1 MPRLWALKYINV
13 LSRWAIS
20 GPVGV
25 AGPSKNVR
33 NRLQETCDNLFSYSM
48 RANRFLF
55 LVGTVAGL
63 GLSGLPAVE
72 PAPETPK
79 RPVST
84 KYQDVTIEDP
94 YQWLE
99 EDNNP
104 QVKSWSDAQ
113 NQRTRQYLDK
123 LPDRAAIE
131 KQLTEWYAKTS
142 PSYSSVVS
150 RPGILFAM
158 KFQPPKQQQ
167 LLVTLASA
175 DDLKSEK
182 VVLDP
187 NALDAKGTTAIDWFV
202 PSLDGKYVA
211 VSLSKGGSEDGT
223 LHFYETATGKALPDT
238 IAHVQYPTA
247 GGSAA
252 WNGDG
257 TGVYYTRFPRKGER
271 PDSDLN
277 FYQQIY
283 FHKLGTPDTEDTY
296 SIGKEFPRIAE
307 ITLEASRD
315 GKYILATVANGD
327 GGDFA
332 HYLLGPDRTWKQIT
346 QFSDEIK
353 IARLG
358 RDDALYLIS
367 RAGAPR
373 GKILRLPLG
382 VPELKNAAE
391 IVPAGEAVIERIVP
405 STDALYVGDLLGGP
419 SQIRRFDLNGK
430 SATIIPTPQISAVQ
444 EMLALED
451 GSLLFRDVSYTEPAA
466 WFRCLNGKTEPAKT
480 ALRSTSPVSFADIEV
495 RREFATSKDGTKIPL
510 NIIFRKGMRCDGQNP
525 TLLYGYGGYGISM
538 SPNFDFTRRLW
549 FDRGGVY
556 VVANIRG
563 GGEFGEEWH
572 KAGNLTKKQNV
583 FDDFAA
589 AAEYLIK
596 ENYTRP
602 EKLAIQGGSNGGLLM
617 GAMITQHA
625 DLFRAV
631 VSSVG
636 IYDMLRVE
644 LAPNGAFNVTEFG
657 TVKDPEQ
664 FKALY
669 AYSPYHHVV
678 DGTKYPSI
686 LMMTG
691 VNDGRVAPYH
701 SRKMTARLDEANKSE
716 NPVLLRTS
724 SSAGHGI
731 GTALRERIKQL
742 ADIYAFLFAQ
752 LGVTRE
758 MTKR

>member
-1 MPRLWALKYINV
+1 
-13 LSRWAIS
+13 
-20 GPVGV
+20 
-25 AGPSKNVR
+25 
-33 NRLQETCDNLFSYSM
+33 M
-48 RANRFLF
+48 RANFFLS
-55 LVGTVAGL
+55 LVATAGAL
-63 GLSGLPAVE
+63 TLSDVSLAE
-72 PAPETPK
+72 RSPETPK
-79 RPVST
+79 KPVST
-84 KYQDVTIEDP
+84 KYQDATVEDP

-99 EDNNP
+99 QDNDP
-104 QVKSWSDAQ
+104 QVKAWSDAQ
-113 NQRTRQYLDK
+113 NQRTRRYIDR

-142 PSYSSVVS
+142 PSYSSLVS

-167 LLVTLASA
+167 LLVTLTSA

-187 NALDAKGTTAIDWFV
+187 NVLDAKGTTAIDWFV
-202 PSLDGKYVA
+202 PSLNGKYVA

-223 LHFYETATGKALPDT
+223 LHFYETATGKVLPDA

-252 WNGDG
+252 WNADG

-271 PDSDLN
+271 PDADLN
-277 FYQQIY
+277 FYQQVY
-283 FHKLGTPDTEDTY
+283 FHKIGTPDTEDTY
-296 SIGKEFPRIAE
+296 SIGKDFPRIAE
-307 ITLEASRD
+307 IALEASRD

-332 HYLLGPDRTWKQIT
+332 HYLLTPDGPWKQIT

-358 RDDALYLIS
+358 RDNALYLVS

-373 GKILRLPLG
+373 GKILRLPLD

-391 IVPAGEAVIERIVP
+391 IVAAGDAVIEHIAP
-405 STDALYVGDLLGGP
+405 GSDALFVGDLLGGP

-430 SATIIPTPQISAVQ
+430 NETVIPIPQISAVQ

-451 GSLLFRDVSYTEPAA
+451 GSLLFRDISYTEPAT
-466 WFRCLNGKTEPAKT
+466 WFHYPNQKTEPVST

-510 NIIFRKGMRCDGQNP
+510 NILYRKGMKRDGQNP

-538 SPNFDFTRRLW
+538 SPNFDFVRRLW
-549 FDRGGVY
+549 FDRGGIY

-583 FDDFAA
+583 FDDFAS

-617 GAMITQHA
+617 GAMITQYP

-644 LAPNGAFNVTEFG
+644 LAPNGEFNVTEFG

-669 AYSPYHHVV
+669 AYSPYHHVI
-678 DGTKYPSI
+678 DGTKYPSV

-691 VNDGRVAPYH
+691 ANDGRVAPYH
-701 SRKMTARLDEANKSE
+701 SRKMTARLFAANKSG
-716 NPVLLRTS
+716 NPILLRTS

-731 GTALRERIKQL
+731 GTALSERIKQL
-742 ADIYAFLFAQ
+742 ADIYEFLFAQ
-752 LGVTRE
+752 VGMTKE

>member
-1 MPRLWALKYINV
+1 MPPLLRHRRSQV
-13 LSRWAIS
+13 HLSVIVFA
-20 GPVGV
+20 
-25 AGPSKNVR
+25 R
-33 NRLQETCDNLFSYSM
+33 NAQQSFLMLVS
-48 RANRFLF
+48 ANRFLF
-55 LVGTVAGL
+55 VVGAVGGL
-63 GLSGLPAVE
+63 LLSDLLAADL
-72 PAPETPK
+72 APDTPK
-79 RPVST
+79 KPVST
-84 KYQDVTIEDP
+84 KYQGVTVEDP

-99 EDNNP
+99 QDNDP
-104 QVKSWSDAQ
+104 QVKAWSDAQ
-113 NQRTRQYLDK
+113 NQRTRQYLDS
-123 LPDRAAIE
+123 LPDSAAIE
-131 KQLTEWYAKTS
+131 KQLAEWYAKTS
-142 PSYSSVVS
+142 PSYSSLVS

-158 KFQPPKQQQ
+158 KFQPPKQQP

-182 VVLDP
+182 VMLDP
-187 NALDAKGTTAIDWFV
+187 NTLDAQGTTAIDWFV
-202 PSLDGKYVA
+202 PSLDGKHVA

-247 GGSAA
+247 GGSAT
-252 WNGDG
+252 WNADG

-271 PDSDLN
+271 PEADLN
-277 FYQQIY
+277 FYQQIF
-283 FHKLGTPDTEDTY
+283 FHKLGTPDTENTY

-307 ITLEASRD
+307 IALATSRD

-332 HYLLGPDRTWKQIT
+332 HYLLGPDGSWKQIT
-346 QFSDEIK
+346 QFTDQIK
-353 IARLG
+353 LARLG
-358 RDDALYLIS
+358 RDNALYLVS

-373 GKILRLPLG
+373 GKILRLPLQ
-382 VPELKNAAE
+382 VPELKNASE
-391 IVPAGEAVIERIVP
+391 IVAAGEAVIERIVP
-405 STDALYVGDLLGGP
+405 STEALYVGDLLGGP
-419 SQIRRFDLNGK
+419 SQIRCFDLNGK
-430 SATIIPTPQISAVQ
+430 NESIIPIPQISAVE
-444 EMLALED
+444 EMLALES

-466 WFRCLNGKTEPAKT
+466 WFHCVRGETEPAKT

-510 NIIFRKGMRCDGQNP
+510 NIIFRKGMKRDGRNP

-563 GGEFGEEWH
+563 GGEFGEDWH
-572 KAGNLTKKQNV
+572 KAGNLAKKQNV

-589 AAEYLIK
+589 AAKYLIK

-617 GAMITQHA
+617 GAMITQHP
-625 DLFRAV
+625 DLIRAA

-657 TVKDPEQ
+657 TVKNPDQ

-669 AYSPYHHVV
+669 AYSPYHHVI
-678 DGTKYPSI
+678 DATKYPSV

-691 VNDGRVAPYH
+691 ANDGRVAPYH
-701 SRKMTARLDEANKSE
+701 SRKMTARLIEANKSGS
-716 NPVLLRTS
+716 PILLRTS
-724 SSAGHGI
+724 SSAGHGQ
-731 GTALRERIKQL
+731 GTALSEHIKQL

-752 LGVTRE
+752 LG
-758 MTKR
+758 MAKK

>member
-1 MPRLWALKYINV
+1 VK
-13 LSRWAIS
+13 
-20 GPVGV
+20 
-25 AGPSKNVR
+25 
-33 NRLQETCDNLFSYSM
+33 T
-48 RANRFLF
+48 NRFLF
-55 LVGTVAGL
+55 LVGNVGGL
-63 GLSGLPAVE
+63 LLSLALTAE
-72 PAPETPK
+72 SAPETPK
-79 RPVST
+79 EAVST
-84 KYQDVTIEDP
+84 KYHGVTVEDP

-99 EDNNP
+99 QDDDSR
-104 QVKSWSDAQ
+104 VKAWSEAQ

-142 PSYSSVVS
+142 ASYSSLVS

-158 KFQPPKQQQ
+158 KFQPPKQQP
-167 LLVTLASA
+167 LLVTLKSA

-187 NALDAKGTTAIDWFV
+187 NVLDAKGTTAIDWFV
-202 PSLDGKYVA
+202 PSLDGKHVA
-211 VSLSKGGSEDGT
+211 MSLSRGGSEDGT
-223 LHFYETATGKALPDT
+223 LHFFETATGKALPDT

-252 WNGDG
+252 WNADG
-257 TGVYYTRFPRKGER
+257 TGVFYTRFPRKGER
-271 PDSDLN
+271 PDTDLN

-283 FHKLGTPDTEDTY
+283 FHKLGTPDTEDKY

-307 ITLEASRD
+307 ITLAASRN

-332 HYLLGPDRTWKQIT
+332 HYLLGPDKTWKQIT
-346 QFSDEIK
+346 QFSDQIK
-353 IARLG
+353 LARLG
-358 RDDALYLIS
+358 RDNALYLLS

-373 GKILRLPLG
+373 GKILRLPLD

-391 IVPAGEAVIERIVP
+391 IVASGEAVIEQIVP
-405 STDALYVGDLLGGP
+405 STDALYVADLLGGP

-430 SATIIPTPQISAVQ
+430 NETTIATPQISAVQ
-444 EMLALED
+444 ELLALED
-451 GSLLFRDVSYTEPAA
+451 GSLLFRDVSYTDPAV
-466 WFRCLNGKTEPAKT
+466 WFHCLNGKTEPVKT
-480 ALRSTSPVSFADIEV
+480 ALQSTSPVSFADIEV
-495 RREFATSKDGTKIPL
+495 RREFATSRDGTKIPL
-510 NIIFRKGMRCDGQNP
+510 NVLSRKGMKRDGNNP
-525 TLLYGYGGYGISM
+525 TLLYAYGGYGISL

-596 ENYTRP
+596 ENYTRSG
-602 EKLAIQGGSNGGLLM
+602 KLAIQGGSNGGLLM
-617 GAMITQHA
+617 GAMITQHP

-644 LAPNGAFNVTEFG
+644 LAPNGTFNVTEFG
-657 TVKDPEQ
+657 TVKNPEQ

-678 DGTKYPSI
+678 DGTNYPAV

-691 VNDGRVAPYH
+691 ANDGRVAPYH
-701 SRKMTARLDEANKSE
+701 SRKMTARLLAAKKSE
-716 NPVLLRTS
+716 NPILLRTS

-731 GTALRERIKQL
+731 GTALSERIKQS

-752 LGVTRE
+752 LG
-758 MTKR
+758 MSGKRGD

>member
-1 MPRLWALKYINV
+1 
-13 LSRWAIS
+13 
-20 GPVGV
+20 
-25 AGPSKNVR
+25 VR
-33 NRLQETCDNLFSYSM
+33 TNRLIFLTCASSALALLNLRSAET
-48 RANRFLF
+48 
-55 LVGTVAGL
+55 
-63 GLSGLPAVE
+63 LPQTA
-72 PAPETPK
+72 K
-79 RPVST
+79 KPVSNE
-84 KYQDVTIEDP
+84 YQGTIVEDP

-99 EDNNP
+99 KDDDPE
-104 QVKSWSDAQ
+104 VKAWSAAQ
-113 NQRTRQYLDK
+113 NQRTRDYLDK

-131 KQLTEWYAKTS
+131 KQLTDWYAKTS
-142 PSYSSVVS
+142 PSYSSLVS

-158 KFQPPKQQQ
+158 KFQPPKQQPM
-167 LLVTLASA
+167 LVALASA

-187 NALDAKGTTAIDWFV
+187 NVLDAKGTTAIDWFV

-211 VSLSKGGSEDGT
+211 VSLSKGGSENGS
-223 LHFYETATGKALPDT
+223 LRIYETAMAKALPDT

-252 WNGDG
+252 WNADG
-257 TGVYYTRFPRKGER
+257 TGIYYTRFPRQGER
-271 PDSDLN
+271 PEADLN
-277 FYQQIY
+277 FYQQVY
-283 FHKLGTPDTEDTY
+283 FHKLGRPDTEDTY
-296 SIGKEFPRIAE
+296 SIGKDFPRIAE
-307 ITLEASRD
+307 VVLEASRD

-332 HYLLGPDRTWKQIT
+332 HYLLGPDGSALGGWKQIT
-346 QFSDEIK
+346 QFSDQIK
-353 IARLG
+353 TARLG
-358 RDDALYLIS
+358 RDNALYLLS

-373 GKILRLPLG
+373 GKILRLPIET
-382 VPELKNAAE
+382 PELSSAVE
-391 IVPAGEAVIERIVP
+391 IVPTGKPVIERIVP
-405 STDALYVGDLLGGP
+405 TADALYTGDLLGGP
-419 SQIRRFDLNGK
+419 SQIRRFGLGGK
-430 SATIIPTPQISAVQ
+430 GETIVPIAKISAVQ
-444 EMLALED
+444 EMVALED
-451 GSLLFRDVSYTEPAA
+451 NSLLFRDVSYTGPAA
-466 WFRCLNGKTEPAKT
+466 WFHCVQGKTEPVKT
-480 ALRSTSPVSFADIEV
+480 ALRSTSPVSFGDIEV
-495 RREFATSKDGTKIPL
+495 TREFAASKDGTKIPL
-510 NIIFRKGMRCDGQNP
+510 NIIRKKGTKQTGKNP
-525 TLLYGYGGYGISM
+525 TLLYGYGGYGISL
-538 SPNFDFTRRLW
+538 SPNFDFTRRVW

-596 ENYTRP
+596 QKWTQP

-617 GAMITQHA
+617 GAMIAQHP
-625 DLFRAV
+625 DLVRAV

-678 DGTKYPSI
+678 DGTRYPSV

-691 VNDGRVAPYH
+691 ANDGRVAPYH
-701 SRKMTARLDEANKSE
+701 SRKMTARLEEAIKSD
-716 NPVLLRTS
+716 NPILLRTS
-724 SSAGHGI
+724 SSAGHGQ

-742 ADIYAFLFAQ
+742 ADIYSFLFAQ
-752 LGVTRE
+752 LDMSPRG
-758 MTKR
+758 MTKHE

>member
-1 MPRLWALKYINV
+1 M
-13 LSRWAIS
+13 S
-20 GPVGV
+20 
-25 AGPSKNVR
+25 
-33 NRLQETCDNLFSYSM
+33 
-48 RANRFLF
+48 ANRFLF
-55 LVGTVAGL
+55 VMGAVAGL
-63 GLSGLPAVE
+63 ALSQLTAAQ
-72 PAPETPK
+72 PAPETPRK
-79 RPVST
+79 PVST
-84 KYQDVTIEDP
+84 QYHDVTVEDP

-99 EDNNP
+99 NDNDP

-142 PSYSSVVS
+142 PSYSSLVS

-158 KFQPPKQQQ
+158 KFQPPKQQP

-182 VVLDP
+182 VVLEP
-187 NALDAKGTTAIDWFV
+187 NVLDAKGTTAIDWFV

-257 TGVYYTRFPRKGER
+257 SGIYYTRFPRKGER
-271 PDSDLN
+271 PDDDLN

-296 SIGKEFPRIAE
+296 SIGEDFPRIAE
-307 ITLEASRD
+307 ITLEASRN

-332 HYLLGPDRTWKQIT
+332 HYLLGPDGTWKQIT
-346 QFSDEIK
+346 QFSDQIK
-353 IARLG
+353 NARLG
-358 RDDALYLIS
+358 RDSALYLVS

-373 GKILRLPLG
+373 GKILRLPLDA
-382 VPELKNAAE
+382 PELKNAAE
-391 IVPAGEAVIERIVP
+391 IVAAGDAVIEHIVP
-405 STDALYVGDLLGGP
+405 SKDALYVGDLLGGP

-430 SATIIPTPQISAVQ
+430 SATIIPIPQISAVQ

-466 WFRCLNGKTEPAKT
+466 WFQCLNGKTEPAKT
-480 ALRSTSPVSFADIEV
+480 ALRSTSPVSFADVEV
-495 RREFATSKDGTKIPL
+495 RREFATSRDGTKIPL
-510 NIIFRKGMRCDGQNP
+510 NMVFRKGMKPDGSNP

-549 FDRGGVY
+549 FNRGGVY

-563 GGEFGEEWH
+563 GGEFGEDWH

-589 AAEYLIK
+589 AAEFLIK

-617 GAMITQHA
+617 GVMITQHP

-657 TVKDPEQ
+657 TVKDPDQ

-669 AYSPYHHVV
+669 AYSPYQHVV
-678 DGTKYPSI
+678 DGTKYPSV

-691 VNDGRVAPYH
+691 ANDGRVAPYH
-701 SRKMTARLDEANKSE
+701 SRKMTARLYEANKSE
-716 NPVLLRTS
+716 NPILLRTS
-724 SSAGHGI
+724 SSAGHGQ
-731 GTALRERIKQL
+731 GTALSERIKQL

-752 LGVTRE
+752 LG
-758 MTKR
+758 MTKE

>member
-1 MPRLWALKYINV
+1 MGA
-13 LSRWAIS
+13 
-20 GPVGV
+20 
-25 AGPSKNVR
+25 
-33 NRLQETCDNLFSYSM
+33 
-48 RANRFLF
+48 
-55 LVGTVAGL
+55 VAGL
-63 GLSGLPAVE
+63 ALSQLAAAQ
-72 PAPETPK
+72 PAPETPRK
-79 RPVST
+79 PVST
-84 KYQDVTIEDP
+84 QYHDVTVEDP

-99 EDNNP
+99 NDNDP

-142 PSYSSVVS
+142 PSYSSLIS

-158 KFQPPKQQQ
+158 KFQPPKQQP

-257 TGVYYTRFPRKGER
+257 SGIYYTRFPRKGER
-271 PDSDLN
+271 PEADLN

-296 SIGKEFPRIAE
+296 SIGADFPRIAE
-307 ITLEASRD
+307 ITLEASPN

-332 HYLLGPDRTWKQIT
+332 HYLLGPDGTWKQIT
-346 QFSDEIK
+346 QFSDQIK
-353 IARLG
+353 NARLG

-367 RAGAPR
+367 RAGSPR
-373 GKILRLPLG
+373 GKILRLPLDA
-382 VPELKNAAE
+382 PELKNAAE
-391 IVPAGEAVIERIVP
+391 IVPAGDAVIERIAP
-405 STDALYVGDLLGGP
+405 SRDALYVGDLLGGP

-430 SATIIPTPQISAVQ
+430 NSTIIPIPQISAVQ

-495 RREFATSKDGTKIPL
+495 RREFATSRDGAKIPL
-510 NIIFRKGMRCDGQNP
+510 NILFRKGMKPDGSNP

-563 GGEFGEEWH
+563 GGEFGEDWH

-589 AAEYLIK
+589 AAEYLSK
-596 ENYTRP
+596 EKYTRP

-617 GAMITQHA
+617 GVMITQHP
-625 DLFRAV
+625 DLFRVV

-678 DGTKYPSI
+678 DGTKYPSV

-691 VNDGRVAPYH
+691 ANDGRVAPYH
-701 SRKMTARLDEANKSE
+701 SRKMTARLDEANKSG
-716 NPVLLRTS
+716 NPILLRTS
-724 SSAGHGI
+724 SSAGHGQ
-731 GTALRERIKQL
+731 GTALSERVKQL
-742 ADIYAFLFAQ
+742 ADIYAFLFTQ
-752 LGVTRE
+752 LG
-758 MTKR
+758 MTKQ

>member
-1 MPRLWALKYINV
+1 MKANFFLSVAITAAALA
-13 LSRWAIS
+13 LSDATLAES
-20 GPVGV
+20 
-25 AGPSKNVR
+25 
-33 NRLQETCDNLFSYSM
+33 
-48 RANRFLF
+48 
-55 LVGTVAGL
+55 
-63 GLSGLPAVE
+63 
-72 PAPETPK
+72 APETPK
-79 RPVST
+79 KPVAIE
-84 KYQDVTIEDP
+84 YHGVTVEDP

-99 EDNNP
+99 ADDDS
-104 QVKSWSDAQ
+104 QVKAWSDAQ
-113 NQRTRQYLDK
+113 NQQTRKNLDSF
-123 LPDRAAIE
+123 PDRAAIG
-131 KQLTEWYAKTS
+131 KQLQEWYAKTS
-142 PSYSSVVS
+142 PSYFSLVS
-150 RPGILFAM
+150 RSATGRIRGGEPGVLFAM
-158 KFQPPKQQQ
+158 KFQPPKQQP

-187 NALDAKGTTAIDWFV
+187 NVLDTKGTTAIDWFV
-202 PSLDGKYVA
+202 PSSDGKYVA
-211 VSLSKGGSEDGT
+211 MSLSKGGSEDGT

-252 WNGDG
+252 WNAEG

-271 PDSDLN
+271 ADADLN
-277 FYQQIY
+277 FSQQIY
-283 FHKLGTPDTEDTY
+283 FHKLGTPDTKDTY
-296 SIGKEFPRIAE
+296 SIGKDFPRIAE
-307 ITLEASRD
+307 ITLAASRD
-315 GKYILATVANGD
+315 GKYILATVADGD

-332 HYLLGPDRTWKQIT
+332 HYLLGPDGTWKQIT
-346 QFSDEIK
+346 QFSDQIK
-353 IARLG
+353 LARLG
-358 RDDALYLIS
+358 RDNALYLLS

-373 GKILRLPLG
+373 GKILRLPLD
-382 VPELKNAAE
+382 VPDLKNAAE
-391 IVPAGEAVIERIVP
+391 IVASGEAVIEQIVP
-405 STDALYVGDLLGGP
+405 STDALYVADLLGGP

-430 SATIIPTPQISAVQ
+430 NEITISTPQISAVQ
-444 EMLALED
+444 ELFALED
-451 GSLLFRDVSYTEPAA
+451 GSLLFRDVSYTDPAA
-466 WFRCLNGKTEPAKT
+466 WFHCLNGKNEPVKT
-480 ALRSTSPVSFADIEV
+480 ALQSTSPVSFADIEV

-510 NIIFRKGMRCDGQNP
+510 NVLSRKGMKRDGNNP
-525 TLLYGYGGYGISM
+525 TLLYAYGGYGISM
-538 SPNFDFTRRLW
+538 SPGFDFTRRLW

-589 AAEYLIK
+589 AAGYLIN

-602 EKLAIQGGSNGGLLM
+602 GRLAIQGGSNGGLLM

-657 TVKDPEQ
+657 TVKNPEQ

-678 DGTKYPSI
+678 DGTKYPAV

-691 VNDGRVAPYH
+691 ANDGRVAPYH
-701 SRKMTARLDEANKSE
+701 SRKMTARLLAANKSE
-716 NPVLLRTS
+716 NPILLRTS

-731 GTALRERIKQL
+731 GTALSERIKQS

-752 LGVTRE
+752 LG
-758 MTKR
+758 MSGKRGD

>member
-1 MPRLWALKYINV
+1 MPWPLRHHRY
-13 LSRWAIS
+13 
-20 GPVGV
+20 
-25 AGPSKNVR
+25 
-33 NRLQETCDNLFSYSM
+33 Q
-48 RANRFLF
+48 
-55 LVGTVAGL
+55 
-63 GLSGLPAVE
+63 PAVSE
-72 PAPETPK
+72 IDLAAGATRSFLTLMKTNHLLSLVAAASALALRNPTLALAERAPETPK
-79 RPVST
+79 KPVST
-84 KYQDVTIEDP
+84 EYHGVTVEDP

-99 EDNNP
+99 EDNDP
-104 QVKSWSDAQ
+104 QVKAWSDAQ

-123 LPDRAAIE
+123 LPNRAGME
-131 KQLTEWYAKTS
+131 KQLTDWYAKTS
-142 PSYSSVVS
+142 PSYFSLVS

-158 KFQPPKQQQ
+158 KFQPPKQQP

-182 VVLDP
+182 VLLDP
-187 NALDAKGTTAIDWFV
+187 NVLDAKGTTTIDWFV
-202 PSLDGKYVA
+202 PSLDGKRIA

-252 WNGDG
+252 WNAEG
-257 TGVYYTRFPRKGER
+257 TGVYHTRFPRKGER
-271 PDSDLN
+271 PDADLN

-283 FHKLGTPDTEDTY
+283 FHKLGTPDTDDTY
-296 SIGKEFPRIAE
+296 SIGKDFPRIAE
-307 ITLEASRD
+307 IALEGSRD

-332 HYLLGPDRTWKQIT
+332 HYLLGPDGTWKQIT
-346 QFSDEIK
+346 QFSDQIK
-353 IARLG
+353 GARVG
-358 RDDALYLIS
+358 RDNALYMIS

-373 GKILRLPLG
+373 GKILRLPLD

-391 IVPAGEAVIERIVP
+391 IVASGEAVIQQIVP
-405 STDALYVGDLLGGP
+405 STDALYVADLLGGP

-430 SATIIPTPQISAVQ
+430 NETVIPIPQISAVQ
-444 EMLALED
+444 GMLALED

-466 WFRCLNGKTEPAKT
+466 WFHCANEKPEPTKT
-480 ALRSTSPVSFADIEV
+480 ALRNTSPVSFADIEV
-495 RREFATSKDGTKIPL
+495 KREFATSKDGTKIPL
-510 NIIFRKGMRCDGQNP
+510 NILFRKGMRRDGQSP

-538 SPNFDFTRRLW
+538 SPNFDFTQRLW

-572 KAGNLTKKQNV
+572 KSGNLTKKQNV
-583 FDDFAA
+583 FDDFTA
-589 AAEYLIK
+589 AAEYLVK

-602 EKLAIQGGSNGGLLM
+602 EKLALEGGSNGGLLM
-617 GAMITQHA
+617 GAMITQHP
-625 DLFRAV
+625 DLMRAV
-631 VSSVG
+631 VSQVG

-678 DGTKYPSI
+678 EGTKYPAV

-691 VNDGRVAPYH
+691 ANDGRVAPYH
-701 SRKMTARLDEANKSE
+701 SRKMTARLVEANKSG
-716 NPVLLRTS
+716 NPILLRTS

-731 GTALRERIKQL
+731 GTALNERIKQL

-752 LGVTRE
+752 LNMRG
-758 MTKR
+758 MTKTE

>member
-1 MPRLWALKYINV
+1 MSTNRSPFIIGVITALTLLN
-13 LSRWAIS
+13 LSATAAS
-20 GPVGV
+20 
-25 AGPSKNVR
+25 
-33 NRLQETCDNLFSYSM
+33 
-48 RANRFLF
+48 
-55 LVGTVAGL
+55 
-63 GLSGLPAVE
+63 
-72 PAPETPK
+72 PETPK
-79 RPVST
+79 KPVST
-84 KYQDVTIEDP
+84 KYQDVTVEDP

-99 EDNNP
+99 QDNDP
-104 QVKSWSDAQ
+104 QVKAWSDAQ
-113 NQRTRQYLDK
+113 NQRTRQYLDR

-142 PSYSSVVS
+142 PSYSSLVS

-187 NALDAKGTTAIDWFV
+187 NVLDAKGTTAIDWFV
-202 PSLDGKYVA
+202 SSLDGTYVA

-271 PDSDLN
+271 PDADLN

-283 FHKLGTPDTEDTY
+283 FHKLGTPDTEDRY

-315 GKYILATVANGD
+315 GKHILATVANGD

-332 HYLLGPDRTWKQIT
+332 HYLLGPDGTWKQIT

-358 RDDALYLIS
+358 RDNALYLVS
-367 RAGAPR
+367 RMDAPR
-373 GKILRLPLG
+373 GKILRLPLD

-391 IVPAGEAVIERIVP
+391 IVADGEAVIEHIVP
-405 STDALYVGDLLGGP
+405 SNDALYVADLLGGP
-419 SQIRRFDLNGK
+419 SQVRRFDLNGK
-430 SATIIPTPQISAVQ
+430 NETTIPIPQISAVQ

-451 GSLLFRDVSYTEPAA
+451 GSLLFRDISYTEPAA
-466 WFRCLNGKTEPAKT
+466 WFNCPNQKTEPVKT

-495 RREFATSKDGTKIPL
+495 RREFATSKDGTKVPL
-510 NIIFRKGMRCDGQNP
+510 NILFRKETKRNGQNP

-538 SPNFDFTRRLW
+538 SPNFELTRRLW
-549 FDRGGVY
+549 FDGGGIY

-563 GGEFGEEWH
+563 GGEFGDEWH

-617 GAMITQHA
+617 GAMITQHP
-625 DLFRAV
+625 DLFRAA

-657 TVKDPEQ
+657 TVKDPDQ

-669 AYSPYHHVV
+669 AYSPYQHVV
-678 DGTKYPSI
+678 DGTKYPSV

-691 VNDGRVAPYH
+691 ANDGRVAPYH
-701 SRKMTARLDEANKSE
+701 SRKMTARLEEATKSDH
-716 NPVLLRTS
+716 PILLRTS
-724 SSAGHGI
+724 LSAGHGH
-731 GTALRERIKQL
+731 GTALSERIKQL
-742 ADIYAFLFAQ
+742 GELESFLFAQ
-752 LGVTRE
+752 LD
-758 MTKR
+758 MHAKK

>member
-1 MPRLWALKYINV
+1 
-13 LSRWAIS
+13 
-20 GPVGV
+20 
-25 AGPSKNVR
+25 
-33 NRLQETCDNLFSYSM
+33 M
-48 RANRFLF
+48 RMHRFLF
-55 LVGTVAGL
+55 WFGAIAGL
-63 GLSGLPAVE
+63 APVEFAAVT

-79 RPVST
+79 KPVST
-84 KYQDVTIEDP
+84 EYHGVTVEDP

-99 EDNNP
+99 EDNDP
-104 QVKSWSDAQ
+104 QVKAWSDTQ
-113 NQRTRQYLDK
+113 NQGTRQYFDS
-123 LPDRAAIE
+123 LPDRAAVE

-142 PSYSSVVS
+142 PNYYSLVS
-150 RPGILFAM
+150 RPGILFAL
-158 KFQPPKQQQ
+158 KFQPPKQQP

-175 DDLKSEK
+175 DDVKSEK
-182 VVLDP
+182 VLLDP
-187 NALDAKGTTAIDWFV
+187 NALDAKGTTTIDWFV
-202 PSLDGKYVA
+202 PSLDGRRVA

-247 GGSAA
+247 GGSAV
-252 WNGDG
+252 WNADG

-271 PDSDLN
+271 PDADLN

-283 FHKLGTPDTEDTY
+283 FHKLGTPDTDDTY
-296 SIGKEFPRIAE
+296 SIGKDFPRIAE
-307 ITLEASRD
+307 ITLQASRD
-315 GKYILATVANGD
+315 GKYIVATVANGD
-327 GGDFA
+327 GGEFA
-332 HYLLGPDRTWKQIT
+332 HYLLGPQEKWKQIT
-346 QFSDEIK
+346 QFSDQIK
-353 IARLG
+353 LARLG
-358 RDDALYLIS
+358 RDNALYLLS

-373 GKILRLPLG
+373 GKILRLPLE

-391 IVPAGEAVIERIVP
+391 IVAAGDAVIEQIVP
-405 STDALYVGDLLGGP
+405 STDALYVDDLLGGP

-430 SATIIPTPQISAVQ
+430 NQTIIPIPQISAVQ

-451 GSLLFRDVSYTEPAA
+451 GSLLFRDVSYTAPAA
-466 WFRCLNGKTEPAKT
+466 WFHCLNGKTEPMKT
-480 ALRSTSPVSFADIEV
+480 ALRSTSPVSFGDIEV
-495 RREFATSKDGTKIPL
+495 RREFATSKDGAKIPL
-510 NIIFRKGMRCDGQNP
+510 NIIFRKGMKRDGNNP
-525 TLLYGYGGYGISM
+525 TLLYAYGGYGISM
-538 SPNFDFTRRLW
+538 SPNFEFTRRLW

-572 KAGNLTKKQNV
+572 KAGNLTNKQNV

-596 ENYTRP
+596 ENYTRRD
-602 EKLAIQGGSNGGLLM
+602 KLAIQGGSNGGLLM
-617 GAMITQHA
+617 GAMITQHP

-657 TVKDPEQ
+657 TVKNPDQ

-678 DGTKYPSI
+678 DGANYPAV

-691 VNDGRVAPYH
+691 ANDGRVAPYH
-701 SRKMTARLDEANKSE
+701 SRKMTARLVEANKSH
-716 NPVLLRTS
+716 NPILLRTS
-724 SSAGHGI
+724 SAAGHGI
-731 GTALRERIKQL
+731 GTALSERIKQL
-742 ADIYAFLFAQ
+742 ADIYTFLFAQ
-752 LGVTRE
+752 LG
-758 MTKR
+758 MTNETPKH